1 MKVKKEKEA
10 VFANGGVGLK
20 GELKNDMEIPNF
32 HQFKNYTISSITDDN
47 TNTGTNSNYPTP
59 NQTPTPLTNVPVG
72 RRSSDGHLDPN
83 GIPFLSRDFVVRR
96 ISEGETGRLKE
107 ELKCEACGKGYR
119 HITSLAKHLWE
130 HTPEWQKT
138 KKFSISKH
146 QQVQLL
152 EAASILCGLND
163 LTHSKVVIR
172 RQKQESTK
180 ASKTSLN
187 SRKSFSLSSNEL
199 LSNRKMSGSW
209 KPPTH
214 RDSRRGSLIDAHHHS
229 DVIYDDEEEDDD
241 NENNDN
247 SNNNGSSDN

>member
-1 MKVKKEKEA
+1 MKVKREKE
-10 VFANGGVGLK
+10 GGFVDGL
-20 GELKNDMEIPNF
+20 ELQREMKPEMEIPAF
-32 HQFKNYTISSITDDN
+32 HQFKNYTISSINDEN
-47 TNTGTNSNYPTP
+47 TTTHTNYPTP
-59 NQTPTPLTNVPVG
+59 NHTPTPIGDLPSA
-72 RRSSDGHLDPN
+72 RRSSDGQLDPN

-163 LTHSKVVIR
+163 LSHSKVVIR
-172 RQKQESTK
+172 RQKLESTR
-180 ASKTSLN
+180 ASKTTA
-187 SRKSFSLSSNEL
+187 RKSFSVSQSSEL
-199 LSNRKMSGSW
+199 TSNRKMSGSW
-209 KPPTH
+209 KPPH
-214 RDSRRGSLIDAHHHS
+214 RDSRRGSLIDTHHHS
-229 DVIYDDEEEDDD
+229 DVIYDDDDDDD
-241 NENNDN
+241 NDNNKNN
-247 SNNNGSSDN
+247 SDD